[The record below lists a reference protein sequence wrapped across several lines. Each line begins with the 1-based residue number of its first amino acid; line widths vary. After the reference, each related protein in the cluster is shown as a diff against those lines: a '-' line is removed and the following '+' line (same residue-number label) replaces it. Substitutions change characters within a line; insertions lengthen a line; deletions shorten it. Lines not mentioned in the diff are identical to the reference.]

1 MVSARRTGY
10 LDVPQPQPELELD
23 ELYREL
29 ILDHYKSPR
38 HHVKLPRADV
48 VAEGYNP
55 VCGDEVEMELVFDGE
70 TLREIGTIGRGC
82 SISQASGSMMSE
94 LVAGKD
100 IAEIRRLSGEFT
112 RMMTEPDGN
121 VPEDLGDL
129 EALQGAAKFAA
140 RVKCA
145 TLAWHTLADG
155 IAQHEKG
162 DGVVR
167 REES

>member
-1 MVSARRTGY
+1 
-10 LDVPQPQPELELD
+10 LELD

-38 HHVKLPRADV
+38 HHQHLEHPDV

-55 VCGDEVEMELVFDGE
+55 VCGDEIEMDLTFSGDTLTDIGLV
-70 TLREIGTIGRGC
+70 GRGC

-94 LVAGKD
+94 LVQGKKID
-100 IAEIRRLSGEFT
+100 EIRHLSDEFKT
-112 RMMTEPDGN
+112 MMMDGAAP

-129 EALQGAAKFAA
+129 EALQGVAKFAV

-155 IAQHEKG
+155 IEQHERG
-162 DGVVR
+162 DGEVR

>member
-1 MVSARRTGY
+1 MS
-10 LDVPQPQPELELD
+10 QEFELD

-29 ILDHYKSPR
+29 ILDHYKHPR
-38 HHVKLPRADV
+38 HHAHLANADV

-55 VCGDEVEMELVFDGE
+55 VCGDEVDMELNFAGD
-70 TLREIGTIGRGC
+70 TLTDIGVLGRGC
-82 SISQASGSMMSE
+82 SISQASGSMMSD
-94 LVAGKD
+94 LVTGKT
-100 IAEIRRLSGEFT
+100 IAQIRALTEEFKT
-112 RMMTEPDGN
+112 MLTEPDGD

-129 EALQGAAKFAA
+129 EALQGVAKFAV

-155 IAQHEKG
+155 IAQHEAG
-162 DGVVR
+162 DGVVH

>member
-1 MVSARRTGY
+1 MS
-10 LDVPQPQPELELD
+10 QELELD

-29 ILDHYKSPR
+29 ILDHYKHPR
-38 HHVKLPRADV
+38 HREALAHADV

-55 VCGDEVEMELVFDGE
+55 VCGDEVEMQLTFDGE
-70 TLREIGTIGRGC
+70 RLSGIGIKGRGC

-94 LVAGKD
+94 LVQGKS
-100 IAEIRRLSGEFT
+100 IAEIQHLSDEFKQ
-112 RMMTEPDGN
+112 MMTEPDAS

-129 EALQGAAKFAA
+129 EALQGVAKFAV

-155 IAQHEKG
+155 IEQHEKG
-162 DGVVR
+162 GGAVQRDVGG
-167 REES
+167 

>member
-1 MVSARRTGY
+1 MQQR
-10 LDVPQPQPELELD
+10 PELALD

-29 ILDHYKSPR
+29 ILDHYKNPR
-38 HHVKLPRADV
+38 HHEPLVDAAV

-55 VCGDEVEMELVFDGE
+55 VCGDEIEMQLNFDGQKL
-70 TLREIGTIGRGC
+70 TEIGIISRGC

-94 LVAGKD
+94 LVDGRSVE
-100 IAEIRRLSGEFT
+100 EIRRLTGEFT
-112 RMMTEPDGN
+112 HMMKAPDDD

-129 EALQGAAKFAA
+129 EALQGVGKFAV

-155 IAQHEKG
+155 IAQHEQG
-162 DGVVR
+162 GGAVR
-167 REES
+167 REEA